1 MAAEAAWGKL
11 AILKMIAT
19 GKSLDRINFGETN
32 RENTEDLGE
41 SKFMVGRSA
50 SRRNK
55 KLNINQYFLIKLNEI
70 Q

>member
-1 MAAEAAWGKL
+1 M
-11 AILKMIAT
+11 
-19 GKSLDRINFGETN
+19 NFGETN

-55 KLNINQYFLIKLNEI
+55 KLNINQYFLIKLNKI